1 MMYIKNTIL
10 VCSLLVSFIFL
21 SGCVVPR
28 QKGQLS
34 ANEALSRT
42 RIENVET
49 LIGSNIKDK
58 LDQVAA
64 ISYGVD
70 YALNKE
76 VEPSENV
83 LAAKD
88 INTRAMSLTGIPSV
102 EEMKNMRQMIDNLT
116 SQLMSEREKGVISLR
131 QKDTQIYA
139 LQLESRVL
147 VATKDA
153 EIRRYMKMAQDV
165 ASRADAIQYE
175 LDKMDSFMGLGAI
188 WYGAKRL
195 VTRLAWIM
203 GIGSILF
210 IVLRIASL
218 SNPIAA
224 SIFSIFNIIGSWF
237 INILKMVF
245 PKALELAGGTATSV
259 FNAYRTTMFKI
270 VDGIQTLKERQKVL
284 GDKDK
289 KFTLDELFIE
299 LEKMMGDDDKKRV
312 DEIKR
317 NLGYN

>member
-1 MMYIKNTIL
+1 MMYIKNTVL

-131 QKDTQIYA
+131 QKDAQIYA

-175 LDKMDSFMGLGAI
+175 LDKMDRFMGMGAI
-188 WYGAKRL
+188 WYGVKRL
-195 VTRLAWIM
+195 MTRLAWIL

-210 IVLRIASL
+210 IVLRVVSM

-237 INILKMVF
+237 INILKVLF

-259 FNAYRTTMFKI
+259 FNTYRTTMFKI
-270 VDGIQTLKERQKVL
+270 IDGIQTLKERQKDI
-284 GDKDK
+284 GNADR
-289 KFTLDELFIE
+289 KFTLDELLTE
-299 LEKMMGDDDKKRV
+299 LQKTMGDDDKKLV